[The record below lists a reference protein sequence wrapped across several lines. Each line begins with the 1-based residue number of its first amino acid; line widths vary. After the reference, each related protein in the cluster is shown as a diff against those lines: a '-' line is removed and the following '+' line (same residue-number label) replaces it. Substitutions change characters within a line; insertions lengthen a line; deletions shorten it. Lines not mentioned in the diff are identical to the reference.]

1 MRNYLPPLCLTRGLS
16 LILARELSDC
26 DHCLSYCRSVL
37 TDQTTHYFLFVFTVM
52 SLIINYDILLVVEV
66 FQSWAGPC
74 ECIKPMLY
82 RTSLDNEDIKF
93 CCAAADKIGS
103 LKEYKDKLKPVFLFY
118 KVTLELVAKIR
129 C

>member
-1 MRNYLPPLCLTRGLS
+1 
-16 LILARELSDC
+16 
-26 DHCLSYCRSVL
+26 
-37 TDQTTHYFLFVFTVM
+37 M

-118 KVTLELVAKIR
+118 KKGALKKTIEGVNTPEIQKLLDNI
-129 C
+129 